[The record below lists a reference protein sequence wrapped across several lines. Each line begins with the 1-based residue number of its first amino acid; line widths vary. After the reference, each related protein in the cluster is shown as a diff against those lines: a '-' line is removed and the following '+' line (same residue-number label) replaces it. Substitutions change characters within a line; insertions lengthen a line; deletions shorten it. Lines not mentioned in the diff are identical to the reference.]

1 MFLKPYLHQKSL
13 FVLLETFYFVCSFI
27 VVIAQLFLFFENLT
41 SIQSWHFFIMAATL
55 IHYWHF
61 TLIYIYISAVWQD
74 NCNCLIKSNRLST
87 ARFFTYVEA
96 SSMLILWQLLVQNVV
111 IISKEVITLW
121 NELKEMPTWK
131 YQ

>member
-1 MFLKPYLHQKSL
+1 MFLKPYLQQKSL

-41 SIQSWHFFIMAATL
+41 SIQSSHFFIMTATL

-61 TLIYIYISAVWQD
+61 TLNIYISAVWQD

-87 ARFFTYVEA
+87 AGFFTYVEA

-111 IISKEVITLW
+111 IISKEVITL
-121 NELKEMPTWK
+121 
-131 YQ
+131 